1 MIAEFLATSL
11 LIELTPGPN
20 MGWLALLSA
29 ARGRLIGLAA
39 VAGIALGLTISAISA
54 ALGLS
59 LIIATTPW
67 LFQAL
72 RIAGSLY
79 LLYLAWEAWTQ
90 SDGEEQGELDARA
103 SHYFLQ
109 GLISNA
115 LNPKA
120 YLVYAAILPQFLT
133 GTAGLTEVA
142 ILSLLYVAVAT
153 AVHAAIA
160 LLAGSATT
168 LLRDKKRA
176 RWFSRV
182 AALLL
187 VGIAVWFFLSTSHSF

>member
-1 MIAEFLATSL
+1 MIIEFLATAL

-29 ARGRLIGLAA
+29 ARGRLIGYAA
-39 VAGIALGLTISAISA
+39 VAGIGLGLSISAIAA

-59 LIIATTPW
+59 LVISTTPW

-72 RIAGSLY
+72 RVAGSLY

-90 SDGEEQGELDARA
+90 SDGDGKNGLDAA
-103 SHYFLQ
+103 PSHYFKQ

-120 YLVYAAILPQFLT
+120 YLVYAAILPQFL
-133 GTAGLTEVA
+133 GSTAALKDVLL
-142 ILSLLYVAVAT
+142 LSALYVAVAT
-153 AVHAAIA
+153 AVHAGIA
-160 LLAGSATT
+160 TLAGSAKSLFQDEARAK
-168 LLRDKKRA
+168 LL
-176 RWFSRV
+176 SRI
-182 AALLL
+182 AAVLL
-187 VGIAVWFFLSTSHSF
+187 VGIAVWFFATTAKTN